1 MGECEIGVECARW
14 LLMASWKGGRSGG
27 EGRKERER
35 EGERHGFIEIQRERK
50 CEGMY
55 LMDLR

>member
-1 MGECEIGVECARW
+1 MGECENGVECERW
-14 LLMASWKGGRSGG
+14 LLMASWKEGVVG
-27 EGRKERER
+27 EVRRRER
-35 EGERHGFIEIQRERK
+35 EGERHGFVEIQRERK